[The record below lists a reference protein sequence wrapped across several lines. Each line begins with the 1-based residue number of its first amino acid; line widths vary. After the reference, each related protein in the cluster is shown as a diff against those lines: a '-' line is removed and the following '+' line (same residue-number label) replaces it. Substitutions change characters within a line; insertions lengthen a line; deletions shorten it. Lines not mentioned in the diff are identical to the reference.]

1 MARGMSTS
9 LFDELNELVAD
20 DEARAEYR
28 HELAISAFTNS
39 LARIMADQR
48 MSQAELARRLGVS
61 RVRVS
66 QIMQHRCSP
75 TLRTMMQISSA
86 LGCDL
91 TVAIT
96 PGVDSEDARGPRRAA
111 VSRRSP

>member
-9 LFDELNELVAD
+9 LFDELNKLIAD
-20 DEARAEYR
+20 DGAQAEYQ

-39 LARIMADQR
+39 LARIMAEQR
-48 MSQAELARRLGVS
+48 VSQAELARRLGVS
-61 RVRVS
+61 RARVS

-75 TLRTMMQISSA
+75 TLRTMVQLSSA

-96 PGVDSEDARGPRRAA
+96 PGVDPVEVRSPRSPA